1 MSSKTKKIYDYSVE
15 GVKTV
20 KSPRK
25 TTIINNNKSVVTYD
39 FKSHKK
45 PKNNSIIN
53 KVIDKKKAN
62 KKIINV
68 KTEVEKLLYKLVQD
82 YKSTSSIE
90 ERIFNPNDRAALI
103 YNLFQGNYK
112 FSFNT
117 YNELFK
123 FFCNI

>member
-1 MSSKTKKIYDYSVE
+1 MKTKKIYDFSANDM
-15 GVKTV
+15 TTI

-25 TTIINNNKSVVTYD
+25 TTIINKNKSIVTYD
-39 FKSHKK
+39 FKSRK
-45 PKNNSIIN
+45 PKNSSVINKIIN
-53 KVIDKKKAN
+53 QKKVN
-62 KKIINV
+62 KKIVNI
-68 KTEVEKLLYKLVQD
+68 KTEVEDLLYKLVQD
-82 YKSTSSIE
+82 YHSTLPVE

-123 FFCNI
+123 LFCNI